1 MGLRAS
7 VVIAVV
13 CVIAGVTLP
22 VDAQTPPTTSP
33 NTTTA
38 TPPSGNGTTPPSFYE
53 TSNGATNASTNATGA
68 PAFEGACRGLGTVS
82 GHMCNGV
89 LGALKGIARG
99 FLDFARGVAEWA
111 VEFLVSRPV
120 PLRNGTPEFVD
131 RPTNAPMDTVYDW
144 WRTRGLP
151 AGLLIWAFSMIL
163 LRANALMPTGA
174 ISNQQAKTLEAKGWF
189 MLFVILGSWIWAAF
203 VLHLASALTVTFAP
217 SGNQIVAS
225 FETLTDSVLAG
236 GLGALLLWLSSG
248 ILFLFVAL
256 VFGLSWLAVYVL
268 VPALPVFLAL
278 CLPAFWLFRPLASVG
293 DRLRGLFIPCAFVPF
308 PAAVI
313 LGVGYPV
320 TNAVHGSLDQ
330 GLSNA
335 AGVDAFA
342 YIILVLVMW
351 FCAAVSPLFLF
362 VGSRRMRPFATLAA
376 GAIGAASGMAAA
388 NTSSNLRQRVRSR
401 LPTGESA
408 TASSI
413 PANAGAS
420 TRVDPVDGSPFS
432 RTNPGGFG
440 GALDGETIAGEL
452 EGSTQRS
459 TVDQPA
465 LATGPASAGET
476 TSGATRSGNETTDS
490 YAESV
495 PDDVTYRHAEHRSEL
510 SKDQYDAGYFDS
522 QGKFHSASE
531 GPSNTGWLLDEGALQ
546 RISENNSD
554 KNVFLYD
561 EESSTAFD
569 VGQIATDGVY
579 RTSRYNREHQDSIS
593 AVEQTRKS

>member
-38 TPPSGNGTTPPSFYE
+38 TPTSGNETTPPSFYE
-53 TSNGATNASTNATGA
+53 TSNGTTNASTNATGA

-278 CLPAFWLFRPLASVG
+278 SLPAFWLFRPLASVG

-408 TASSI
+408 TGSSI
-413 PANAGAS
+413 PANAGAN

-440 GALDGETIAGEL
+440 GALDGETVAGEL
-452 EGSTQRS
+452 EGSTQRP
-459 TVDQPA
+459 TADQPA
-465 LATGPASAGET
+465 LAAESTSTGEA
-476 TSGATRSGNETTDS
+476 TSRATRSGNETTNS

-495 PDDVTYRHAEHRSEL
+495 PDDVTYRRVQRRSEL
-510 SKDQYDAGYFDS
+510 SKEQYDAGYFDS
-522 QGKFHSASE
+522 QGEFKSLSQ
-531 GPSNTGWLLDEGALQ
+531 GPSDTGWLLDKGTVE
-546 RISENNSD
+546 RFISSKPQES
-554 KNVFLYD
+554 VLLYD
-561 EESSTAFD
+561 EASSAAYDIRNVMAENGYKSTQYYKNHHD
-569 VGQIATDGVY
+569 SLDLVQAT
-579 RTSRYNREHQDSIS
+579 RR
-593 AVEQTRKS
+593 